1 MHSEGN
7 SWTLF
12 SDLCS
17 PQLEEEPVS
26 ALFVS
31 GLSAPEL
38 SRLNVF
44 ISGWKI
50 VLLLLLSLD
59 QVSGVVAPRYALWAL

>member
-1 MHSEGN
+1 M
-7 SWTLF
+7 
-12 SDLCS
+12 
-17 PQLEEEPVS
+17 S

-59 QVSGVVAPRYALWAL
+59 QVPGVVVCTNWFPDTLLWAL